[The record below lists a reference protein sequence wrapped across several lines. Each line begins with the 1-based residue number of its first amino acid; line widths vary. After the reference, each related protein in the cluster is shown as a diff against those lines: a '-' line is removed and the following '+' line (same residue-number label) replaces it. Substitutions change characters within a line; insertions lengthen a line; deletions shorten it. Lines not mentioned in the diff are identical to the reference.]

1 MRVLTW
7 AKDYLD
13 CVERMCSYSI
23 SALRMQAAMMKIV
36 GNDKMRS
43 EITQA
48 ILDELN
54 MFDESLSD
62 LEEKF
67 IETLERETETM
78 LGVVKELAESA
89 EQVAKISQKNNSA
102 KPTTRSAYEQRRQFT
117 KNLGQYEIQMVAEIG
132 KQFKA
137 MRKKIHE
144 LRETL
149 LTK

>member
-7 AKDYLD
+7 VKDYLH
-13 CVERMCSYSI
+13 CMEQMCDYSI
-23 SALRMQAAMMKIV
+23 NALRIQIVMLKIV
-36 GNDKMRS
+36 DNDKLRG
-43 EITQA
+43 EIAQT

-54 MFDESLSD
+54 VFDESLSD

-67 IETLERETETM
+67 IETLERETEVM
-78 LGVVKELAESA
+78 LEVVKELAESA
-89 EQVAKISQKNNSA
+89 EQVTKISQKNSSA
-102 KPTTRSAYEQRRQFT
+102 KLTNRSAHEQRRQFT
-117 KNLGQYEIQMVAEIG
+117 KNLGQYEIQAVARIDD
-132 KQFKA
+132 QFKA